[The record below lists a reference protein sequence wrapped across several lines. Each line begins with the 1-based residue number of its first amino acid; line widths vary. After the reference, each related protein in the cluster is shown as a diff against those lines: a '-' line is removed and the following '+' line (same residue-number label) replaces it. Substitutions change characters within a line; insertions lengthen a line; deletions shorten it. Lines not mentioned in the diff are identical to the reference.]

1 MKISDRGI
9 ALIKELEGLRLTTYT
24 CAAGKKTIGYGH
36 TGSDVYFGQRITERE
51 AESLLR
57 ADLARFE
64 RHVNSYDSAYGWSQN
79 EFDALVSFAF
89 NVGSIDQLTY
99 NGIRSKKMIADKML
113 EYCKARGKRISGLV
127 ARRQREREIFL
138 SVDNV
143 DNSVDNSGSTVV
155 KDRLDSINHIEGS
168 E

>member
-1 MKISDRGI
+1 MNISDKGI
-9 ALIKELEGLRLTTYT
+9 ALIKEFEGLRLTTYKCT
-24 CAAGKKTIGYGH
+24 AGIKTIGYGH

-64 RHVNSYDSAYGWSQN
+64 RHVNSYDSAYGWTQN

-113 EYCKARGKRISGLV
+113 EYCKAGGKRISGLV
-127 ARRQREREIFL
+127 ARRQREREMFL
-138 SVDNV
+138 TVDNNVDIV
-143 DNSVDNSGSTVV
+143 DN
-155 KDRLDSINHIEGS
+155 LDSIYHIGGDRNGG
-168 E
+168 

>member
-9 ALIKELEGLRLTTYT
+9 ALIKELEGLCLTTYT

-36 TGSDVYFGQRITERE
+36 TGSDVYYGQRITEKE

-64 RHVNSYDSAYGWSQN
+64 RHVNSYDSAYGWTQN

-89 NVGSIDQLTY
+89 NVGNIDQLTY

-113 EYCKARGKRISGLV
+113 EYCKAGGKRVSGLV
-127 ARRQREREIFL
+127 ARRQKEREMFL
-138 SVDNV
+138 AARDV
-143 DNSVDNSGSTVV
+143 DNSVDNSENSLVR
-155 KDRLDSINHIEGS
+155 DELHSLNRRD
-168 E
+168 

>member
-1 MKISDRGI
+1 MKISEKGLEI
-9 ALIKELEGLRLTTYT
+9 IKYFEGCRLHAYK
-24 CAAGKKTIGYGH
+24 CPAGVLTIGYGH

-64 RHVNSYDSAYGWSQN
+64 RHVNSYDSAYGWTQN
-79 EFDALVSFAF
+79 EFDAMVSFAF

-113 EYCKARGKRISGLV
+113 EYCKVGGKRISGLM
-127 ARRQREREIFL
+127 ARRQREREMFL
-138 SVDNV
+138 GAHHV
-143 DNSVDNSGSTVV
+143 DNSVDNSETTLVGDELHSLNRR
-155 KDRLDSINHIEGS
+155 D
-168 E
+168 

>member
-9 ALIKELEGLRLTTYT
+9 ALIKEFEGLRLTTYK
-24 CAAGKKTIGYGH
+24 CAAGVKTIGYGH

-64 RHVNSYDSAYGWSQN
+64 RHVNSYNSAYGWTQN

-113 EYCKARGKRISGLV
+113 EYCKAGGKRLSGLV
-127 ARRQREREIFL
+127 ARRQREREMFL
-138 SVDNV
+138 SI
-143 DNSVDNSGSTVV
+143 DNSVDIVD
-155 KDRLDSINHIEGS
+155 KLDSIYHIGGETDARKY
-168 E
+168 

>member
-1 MKISDRGI
+1 MKISDKGI
-9 ALIKELEGLRLTTYT
+9 ALIKEFEGLRLTTYK
-24 CAAGKKTIGYGH
+24 CAAGVKTIGYGH
-36 TGSDVYFGQRITERE
+36 TGSDVYFGQRITEKE
-51 AESLLR
+51 AENLLR

-64 RHVNSYDSAYGWSQN
+64 RHVNSYDSAYGWTQN

-113 EYCKARGKRISGLV
+113 EYSKAGGKKISGLV
-127 ARRQREREIFL
+127 ARRQREREMFL
-138 SVDNV
+138 TADNNVDIVDN
-143 DNSVDNSGSTVV
+143 
-155 KDRLDSINHIEGS
+155 LDSIYHIEGS